1 MTLRTYRLTD
11 TRPWTMTC
19 TCRQSQSPRI
29 HDKMKL
35 LNVQYERKITAARSS
50 VPLVAYFR
58 KGFVVTSL
66 LTQIPNHLSLLCVS
80 IHQYSLAPCLH

>member
-1 MTLRTYRLTD
+1 MTLRIYRLTD
-11 TRPWTMTC
+11 IRPWTITC

-35 LNVQYERKITAARSS
+35 LNVQYERKIPAARSF

-58 KGFVVTSL
+58 QGFVVTSL